1 LAVEWEIITS
11 GPEDAQHGVL
21 LLPGGANP
29 ALSFEDVMADP
40 SLAGVRL
47 VAATLP
53 GHAGTMPPD
62 NFSVESYAQG
72 AAKLATAHRCR
83 VVVGFSMGA
92 TVALEVAAS
101 GLHDGPVVLLGISL
115 SQADEPR
122 FFLTVARLSP
132 KLGGL
137 PITLLMRLTAMAAKR
152 AQVSPKH
159 REAMV
164 AALRRDDARLLGR
177 AIAEC
182 VEYLGRHEAPAER
195 LCQAGVPSWVVHA
208 EKGDGGLTDQE
219 RRTLEECPHVH
230 VSTWPGTCYFLPD
243 ERPADVANL
252 IADAVRSID

>member
-11 GPEDAQHGVL
+11 GPEDARHGVL

-29 ALSFEDVMADP
+29 ALSFDDVMADP
-40 SLAGVRL
+40 LLAGVRL

-62 NFSVESYAQG
+62 DFSVESYAQG

-92 TVALEVAAS
+92 TVALEMAAS

-115 SQADEPR
+115 SQADEPG
-122 FFLTVARLSP
+122 FFLAVARLSP
-132 KLGGL
+132 KLSGL
-137 PITLLMRLTAMAAKR
+137 PIALLMRLTAMAAKR

-164 AALRRDDARLLGR
+164 AALRRNDARVLGR
-177 AIAEC
+177 AIAEY
-182 VEYLGRHEAPAER
+182 VEYLGRHKMPAER

-243 ERPADVANL
+243 ERPADVASL
-252 IADAVRSID
+252 IAEAVRSID

>member
-1 LAVEWEIITS
+1 
-11 GPEDAQHGVL
+11 
-21 LLPGGANP
+21 
-29 ALSFEDVMADP
+29 MADP

-53 GHAGTMPPD
+53 GHAGTRPPD
-62 NFSVESYAQG
+62 NFSVENYAQG
-72 AAKLATAHRCR
+72 AAKLKTAHRCG

-92 TVALEVAAS
+92 TVALEMAAS
-101 GLHDGPVVLLGISL
+101 GLHHGPVVLLGISL

-122 FFLTVARLSP
+122 LLPIVARLSP

-137 PITLLMRLTAMAAKR
+137 PIALLMRLTAMAAKR
-152 AQVSPKH
+152 ARVSPKH

-164 AALRRDDARLLGR
+164 AALRRNNPRVLGR
-177 AIAEC
+177 AIAEY
-182 VEYLGRHEAPAER
+182 VEYLGRHTMPAER

-219 RRTLEECPHVH
+219 RRTLQECPHIH
-230 VSTWPGTCYFLPD
+230 VTTWPGTCYFLPD
-243 ERPADVANL
+243 ERPAEVASL